1 MLCVETE
8 NRYFY
13 EAGQLGLSSILGVA
27 RCFPAEMTLAPPS
40 ESVLQTEVQ
49 CAHNHLHVI
58 FHRKQINRQH
68 Q

>member
-40 ESVLQTEVQ
+40 ESVLKTEV
-49 CAHNHLHVI
+49 
-58 FHRKQINRQH
+58 
-68 Q
+68 